1 MARYDV
7 VVVGAGI
14 AGCYASY
21 LLAKGGLNVA
31 LLERKGFNDIGYKV
45 CGDAIGRH
53 HFDNLGLDYPKG
65 EELDCVFEGV
75 EIYSPNEEYSLMVPG
90 EGFGVNRK
98 LFGRRLL
105 KMALDVNVELY
116 SLFHVSNPI
125 IENGYVV
132 GVEGLDSKGD
142 KSSLYSSVVVDASGF
157 SSIIRSRLPKD
168 WWINE
173 PIKRED
179 TNICYREIVETN
191 FDFDKRYAMIYLSK
205 NIAPG
210 GYWWLFPKGDNVVN
224 VGLGVQPIGSY
235 PNPRTN
241 YVKFIASRREFRDY
255 KVIDS
260 GGGIVPTRRP
270 IYCPVGNGVV
280 AIGDA
285 LAACNPIHGGGIGP
299 SLISAKHASEVI
311 LKALENG
318 MPSIEALWDYCVRYI
333 SDYGL
338 KQASL
343 DLFRMFLQKLSDDDL
358 DFAFKQNVISGEDV
372 DKIGRVG
379 ELSLN
384 VVSKVGRALKLISK
398 PSLLYRL
405 KLVVDYMERIKN
417 FYRAYPKGPADFQLW
432 RKDVEKLIMNFN
444 DRIS

>member
-1 MARYDV
+1 
-7 VVVGAGI
+7 
-14 AGCYASY
+14 
-21 LLAKGGLNVA
+21 
-31 LLERKGFNDIGYKV
+31 
-45 CGDAIGRH
+45 
-53 HFDNLGLDYPKG
+53 
-65 EELDCVFEGV
+65 
-75 EIYSPNEEYSLMVPG
+75 SPNEEYSLVVPG

-179 TNICYREIVETN
+179 TNICYREIVKTN

-417 FYRAYPKGPADFQLW
+417 FYRVYPKGPADFQLW